1 MDSTSLSKMGL
12 RKWKKSTSKSRA
24 QSPLASVSSKSEDDI
39 RSKEMEKEKTDTSH
53 PTAPPPTRATTR
65 TPTESSILPSKSE
78 TEKPISIDKDATIM
92 KVMTQYLHMPRNEF
106 GMYVN
111 HK

>member
-24 QSPLASVSSKSEDDI
+24 QSTLASVSSKSEDDI

-65 TPTESSILPSKSE
+65 HNELKRGKKSILHSLPQRLSPAFSE
-78 TEKPISIDKDATIM
+78 IFSEGD
-92 KVMTQYLHMPRNEF
+92 LELE
-106 GMYVN
+106 
-111 HK
+111 